1 MFKSTQVLAGFALAA
16 ALSMPAHGG
25 TIDTFSFTETGWSE
39 NTPGMG
45 ITPPFAATVL
55 TGTFTGSVEPNGF
68 IEQSDLTQFS
78 VQFESLGILNYDLT
92 QQNLTLFSYDTAPGG
107 GASSLD
113 FAATQ
118 GGLSNMCIGAATSLD
133 SNCAYL
139 NQPYLP
145 GTVGTVLLNLN
156 ERDFVSSEALR
167 RSH

>member
-1 MFKSTQVLAGFALAA
+1 
-16 ALSMPAHGG
+16 
-25 TIDTFSFTETGWSE
+25 
-39 NTPGMG
+39 
-45 ITPPFAATVL
+45 
-55 TGTFTGSVEPNGF
+55 VEPNGF

-78 VQFESLGILNYDLT
+78 VQFESLGVLNYNLT
-92 QQNLTLFSYDTAPGG
+92 QQNLALFSYDTTPGG

-139 NQPYLP
+139 NQAYLP

-156 ERDFVSSEALR
+156 ERDFVSSSPPQITLISSITPTSAPEPAPIFLECIGLAVIAIPGR
-167 RSH
+167 RTRTSQRSVAVSAGHAPQNGAVRTRP